1 MKPILQGACALLF
14 TAWAL
19 PAAAA
24 ADPPKWLTDAMA
36 REAKLPPAVAVAGD
50 DGWFQA
56 RVPGAV
62 KQTVARE
69 GGGYSLA
76 MQLEGGV
83 AMSCEVLPGS
93 RDLAAFLAETAEISF
108 REIAK
113 LNGEIQARAVDAS
126 DAGAVGP
133 HPFLA
138 LRWLYRALNRGE
150 QRVGGLQQFVADMG
164 VATLY
169 CAHDELGYSQTF
181 QAVTRAVTTE
191 LRVLGER
198 PPEAHFREISVVS
211 LNGNKVGVAS
221 TTMVRDAEGDTKVQ
235 HKTSIL
241 AQRTPGELYTQDGMD
256 VEWVRP
262 DGSLINA
269 SQVKASGG
277 QLTENMVLKA
287 IEEGR
292 WRASGTIAG
301 KDVSA
306 ELASAPDSFI
316 AQSRARQQM
325 LARDAAVGSSVQGR
339 IWSSLD
345 LTRLLPTRST
355 VLAAAGDG
363 AYAVRE
369 ELGSVTLDAVLD
381 RTTGT
386 MRSAKIPMGPLTM
399 HFERILQQ
407 GSF

>member
-1 MKPILQGACALLF
+1 MKPILHGACALLF
-14 TAWAL
+14 TACAM

-24 ADPPKWLTDAMA
+24 DLPKWLTDAMA
-36 REAKLPPAVAVAGD
+36 REVKLPPVVAVTGD

-62 KQTVARE
+62 NRTVSRE
-69 GGGYSLA
+69 DGSYSLA

-83 AMSCEVLPGS
+83 TMSCEVLPGP
-93 RDLAAFLAETAEISF
+93 RDLAAFLSETAEISF

-113 LNGEIQARAVDAS
+113 VNGVIQSRAVDAS
-126 DAGAVGP
+126 DAGAAGP
-133 HPFLA
+133 HAFLA
-138 LRWLYRALNRGE
+138 LRWMYRALNRGE
-150 QRVGGLQQFVADMG
+150 QRVGALQQFVADMG
-164 VATLY
+164 AATLY
-169 CAHDELGYSQTF
+169 CAHDELGYHQTF
-181 QAVTRAVTTE
+181 HAVARAVISE
-191 LRVLGER
+191 LRVLGEQA
-198 PPEAHFREISVVS
+198 PEAHFREISVIS

-221 TTMVRDAEGDTKVQ
+221 TTMVRDADGDTKVQ

-269 SQVKASGG
+269 SQVKSTGG
-277 QLTENMVLKA
+277 QQTEDMALKA
-287 IEEGR
+287 MEEGR
-292 WRASGTIAG
+292 WRASGKLAG
-301 KDVSA
+301 KDVQA
-306 ELASAPDSFI
+306 ELPSAPDSFI
-316 AQSRARQQM
+316 TQSRARQQM

-355 VLAAAGDG
+355 VLAAAGED

-369 ELGSVTLDAVLD
+369 ELGSVTLEAVLD
-381 RTTGT
+381 RKTGT
-386 MRSAKIPMGPLTM
+386 MRSAKMPMGPLTL
-399 HFERILQQ
+399 HFDRVLQQ